1 MTSETAAIEQTL
13 WTYLDGLH
21 EGDADK
27 IAQAFHPVSHLYS
40 EANGEVVDVPR
51 EKWLDMVRSRPSAKS
66 QGLARHDRIV
76 TIDQSGPVSAFAK
89 VECALPPRFFVD
101 YLTLLKTRDGWRI
114 RQGLQNR
121 DAIRSL
127 FEAHIEVCAR
137 KAKVREVRAP
147 SYW

>member
-1 MTSETAAIEQTL
+1 MTSETAAIEKTL

-76 TIDQSGPVSAFAK
+76 TIDQSGPGPP
-89 VECALPPRFFVD
+89 LP
-101 YLTLLKTRDGWRI
+101 
-114 RQGLQNR
+114 
-121 DAIRSL
+121 RSN
-127 FEAHIEVCAR
+127 AR
-137 KAKVREVRAP
+137 CRRA
-147 SYW
+147 SSSTI